1 MSRPPLPEKEA
12 DPGPGGR
19 SNRGW
24 RRWRSALTLAD
35 QRRLYLLASGLI
47 VGESLFL
54 VMTAGVIVST
64 NNEAPFAMLP
74 EGSTWPAMLSGIA
87 VFAVLTLA
95 LYSWV
100 RGRSAKV

>member
-1 MSRPPLPEKEA
+1 RM
-12 DPGPGGR
+12 GV
-19 SNRGW
+19 
-24 RRWRSALTLAD
+24 
-35 QRRLYLLASGLI
+35 LLASGLI

-100 RGRSAKV
+100 RNRSAKV

>member
-1 MSRPPLPEKEA
+1 
-12 DPGPGGR
+12 
-19 SNRGW
+19 
-24 RRWRSALTLAD
+24 
-35 QRRLYLLASGLI
+35 
-47 VGESLFL
+47 
-54 VMTAGVIVST
+54 MTAGVIVST

-100 RGRSAKV
+100 RNRSAKV

>member
-1 MSRPPLPEKEA
+1 MTTLLVVGAVCGWVYDKAIKTTRFA
-12 DPGPGGR
+12 DVGR
-19 SNRGW
+19 RMGV
-24 RRWRSALTLAD
+24 
-35 QRRLYLLASGLI
+35 LLASGLI

-100 RGRSAKV
+100 RNRSAKV